1 MESNIEIYEK
11 ESQKFNPY
19 IHLISRIKEIEEV
32 LPYGAEVA
40 SKWRE
45 FFAQSL
51 TNKTYPVMH
60 PIGKETF
67 SLYIKFPTGI
77 FEFNL
82 DIDGATL
89 LIKEEGFLPE
99 TISPENIIKAVDQ
112 GNINKDPNLIKSN
125 HKNPVMILQSKY
137 LTDNKM
143 YCINGNHRI
152 FEAYRNNDN
161 QIEFFL
167 FKDLDFVPFIYDA
180 LSKAIYLIE
189 IDFMNIVKR

>member
-1 MESNIEIYEK
+1 MVSNIKIYEK

-19 IHLISRIKEIEEV
+19 NHLISRIKEIEES

-40 SKWRE
+40 SKWKDI
-45 FFAQSL
+45 FVKSL

-67 SLYIKFPTGI
+67 SLYIKFRTGV

-82 DIDGATL
+82 DIDGATS
-89 LIKEEGFLPE
+89 LIKKDGFLPE
-99 TISPENIIKAVDQ
+99 TISPANIIEAVDQ
-112 GNINKDPNLIKSN
+112 GNINNDPNLIKPN

-137 LTDNKM
+137 LTANKM

-161 QIEFFL
+161 QIDVFL
-167 FKDLDFVPFIYDA
+167 FKDFEFAPFIYDD

-189 IDFMNIVKR
+189 IDYMNIVKR